1 MKAKE
6 KESSELSR
14 LIHYIE
20 DRQIQI
26 KNQEKVCKMA
36 DNKKDL
42 IKLDSKQIQLFSLLN
57 VLETLNESEWEEK
70 HSL

>member
-6 KESSELSR
+6 KEPSELSR

-20 DRQIQI
+20 NRQIQI
-26 KNQEKVCKMA
+26 KNQEKICKMA

-57 VLETLNESEWEEK
+57 VLETLNEAE
-70 HSL
+70 

>member
-57 VLETLNESEWEEK
+57 VLETLNESE
-70 HSL
+70 

>member
-6 KESSELSR
+6 KEASELSR

-20 DRQIQI
+20 SRQIQI
-26 KNQEKVCKMA
+26 KNQEKTCKMA

-57 VLETLNESEWEEK
+57 VLETLNEAE
-70 HSL
+70 

>member
-6 KESSELSR
+6 KEPSELSR
-14 LIHYIE
+14 LIHHIE

-26 KNQEKVCKMA
+26 KNQEKICKMA

-57 VLETLNESEWEEK
+57 VLETLNEAE
-70 HSL
+70 

>member
-20 DRQIQI
+20 SRQIQI
-26 KNQEKVCKMA
+26 KNQEKACKMA

-57 VLETLNESEWEEK
+57 VLETLNEAE
-70 HSL
+70 

>member
-6 KESSELSR
+6 KEPSELIR
-14 LIHYIE
+14 LIHHIE
-20 DRQIQI
+20 SRQIQI
-26 KNQEKVCKMA
+26 KNQEKICKMA

-57 VLETLNESEWEEK
+57 VLETLNEAE
-70 HSL
+70 

>member
-6 KESSELSR
+6 KEPSELSR
-14 LIHYIE
+14 LIYYIE
-20 DRQIQI
+20 SRQIQI
-26 KNQEKVCKMA
+26 KNQEKICKMA

-57 VLETLNESEWEEK
+57 VLETLNEAE
-70 HSL
+70 